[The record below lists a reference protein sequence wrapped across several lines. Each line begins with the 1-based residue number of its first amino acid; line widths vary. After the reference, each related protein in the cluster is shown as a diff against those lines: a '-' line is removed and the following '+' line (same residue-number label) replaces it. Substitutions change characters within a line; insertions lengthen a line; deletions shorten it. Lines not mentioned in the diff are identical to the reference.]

1 MSGEEEIAKRDEET
15 LAQLGYKQ
23 EFKRE
28 FTPLE
33 VFGVAFSCMGLFP
46 SLASVL
52 VYAIPNGGPL
62 PWYGGGSWR
71 PLLSSQPVCLLQS

>member
-1 MSGEEEIAKRDEET
+1 MSRRKEVEKRDEEL

-33 VFGVAFSCMGLFP
+33 VFGVAISFMGPFP
-46 SLASVL
+46 SLASAF
-52 VYAIPNGGPL
+52 VYAIPNGGPAAI
-62 PWYGGGSWR
+62 R
-71 PLLSSQPVCLLQS
+71 TLLFVDARAVARL